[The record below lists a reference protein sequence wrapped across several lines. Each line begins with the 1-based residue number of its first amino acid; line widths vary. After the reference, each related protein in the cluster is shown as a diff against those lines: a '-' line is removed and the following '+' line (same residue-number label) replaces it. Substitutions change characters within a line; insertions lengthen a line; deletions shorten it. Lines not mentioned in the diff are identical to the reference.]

1 MRAINVEELK
11 SGMRIA
17 RSIYDEAGRV
27 LLSAGILLNSL
38 YITKLTAM
46 GIPFVYIEDEFV
58 GPLDVEPII
67 KDEVK
72 LQTVKVVKDVVKSAS
87 VQNKVDI
94 TPVSNMV
101 NEIMDEIKGTSKVL
115 FQLVEPSKADA
126 FLYSHSVGVC
136 VLSILT
142 GKELGL
148 DELKLKTLGM
158 GAILHDIGK
167 SIDQGPEHT
176 TKGFELL
183 RENRALSVLIAHT
196 AFQHHERFD
205 GTGYPRQIKGEE
217 IHLNAAIT
225 CICNDYYNL
234 VNHPDKRLRIYPH
247 QALEKILAEGGKA
260 YNSDIL
266 GAFSTNIAPY
276 PVGATIRLNN
286 GAIGVVIEVTRE
298 FPTRPV
304 IKIITDEK
312 GILKKDFPELDL
324 SKDFGL
330 CITEVISEQE
340 RRKLAKINPA

>member
-11 SGMRIA
+11 TGMRIA
-17 RSIYDEAGRV
+17 RSIYDDTGRV
-27 LLSAGILLNSL
+27 LLSAGIVLNSL
-38 YITKLTAM
+38 YINKLTSM
-46 GIPFVYIEDEFV
+46 GIPFVYVEDEIV
-58 GPLDVEPII
+58 GRLDVEPII
-67 KDEVK
+67 KEEVK
-72 LQTVKVVKDVVKSAS
+72 LQTVKAVKDVVKSAS
-87 VQNKVDI
+87 VQNQIDI

-101 NEIMDEIKGTSKVL
+101 NEIMDELKGASKVL

-136 VLSILT
+136 VLSLLT

-148 DELKLKTLGM
+148 DELKLKTLGL

-167 SIDQGPEHT
+167 SVDPGPDHT
-176 TKGFELL
+176 SKGFELL
-183 RENRALSVLIAHT
+183 RANRAFSILIAHT

-217 IHLNAAIT
+217 IHLYAAIT
-225 CICNDYYNL
+225 SICNDYYNL

-247 QALEKILAEGGKA
+247 QALEKILAESGKA
-260 YNSDIL
+260 YNPEII

-286 GAIGVVIEVTRE
+286 GVIGVVIEVTRE
-298 FPTRPV
+298 FPTRPL
-304 IKIITDEK
+304 IKIITNEK
-312 GILKKDFPELDL
+312 GILQKDFPELDL

-340 RRKLAKINPA
+340 RRKLAEINPA